1 MVELN
6 HSFSTGKD
14 TAYNWEAVLD
24 LDRLIPCVEG
34 GLDAQTVYRD

>member
-1 MVELN
+1 MVELD
-6 HSFSTGKD
+6 HSFTSGKPIEE
-14 TAYNWEAVLD
+14 TWEAILD